1 MASDRA
7 RDQLR
12 GAFIAIV
19 AAVIAA
25 AGTLVG
31 GALANANAREQLSAQ
46 FSHED
51 TVRQYESRRDT
62 YEKFIAATSQARA
75 DLLIL
80 AGQVEN
86 NQSTSLRQQEKVL
99 GHYAQLATLA
109 SGVQIV
115 GSRKVAELALLI
127 LKTYEQLFRS
137 NLGPKEAA
145 KEIGSTADDVEAA
158 RVRFAKAAGDELN
171 KQ

>member
-19 AAVIAA
+19 AAVIEA

-51 TVRQYESRRDT
+51 TVRQYESRRDA
-62 YEKFIAATSQARA
+62 YEKFIAATSQARM
-75 DLLIL
+75 DLIIL

-86 NQSTSLRQQEKVL
+86 SQSTSPREQQLVL

-115 GSRKVAELALLI
+115 GSRKAAALASLI
-127 LKTYEQLFRS
+127 LMTFEQLFRS
-137 NLGPKEAA
+137 NLGSKEAA
-145 KEIGSTADDVEAA
+145 KEIESTADAVEAA
-158 RVRFAKAAGDELN
+158 RVHFARTVGDELN